1 MRAPEFSLDGSPH
14 QLEQRLEDYELS
26 SRQQRAARAVGKFA
40 LRLGEVTYS
49 KLEGL
54 HQKIGDFYG
63 SVPESIKNLDLTTG
77 VEAKQSSLDDD
88 SGEGEDQDSADS
100 SEEESLA
107 GEVAEEAE
115 PFPEHPDEPEEEP
128 IDEGEPI
135 EEDTNDNWDD
145 MSEARQAVNERLRE
159 AGINGATISEV
170 SEILDSDRT
179 ELIHTYLRNIGIE
192 KAKVEETAHLLTPL
206 NLYLKKLEELGLP
219 KEKMHEAQHFLTEE
233 VGRLRLKHL
242 VELIGEGKESELREL
257 MSIHHNDLLAAELE
271 RIGIEESTI
280 QEVID
285 TPRRN
290 KTQLTRGALKALG
303 LSDELIDDV
312 ETIVLKAEIPEDI
325 AAEAE
330 VLGIPLETIV
340 KARDAFKRAEWQDT
354 FDYLKI
360 ALRNEEARERLRE
373 HGIEIEPAPGTDG
386 EKKTKLT
393 NLSLKEI
400 HEKYPEEWEAERV
413 RRISVKRAEL
423 AEMLRRFRAYL
434 PLEDLPLPADVE
446 IDPEMEI
453 PQDPEDAH
461 HIGRAYGVWR
471 DLLAKSYAKRI
482 NDPQEYKSVRAELH
496 RVGGPSPLMRRLGQR
511 WLAIKI
517 LNSEKRQRREVG
529 DRANFGAF
537 GMGYKRYKEI
547 FRNVEQADTD
557 VKDARRAL
565 GAWHK
570 NAFVADGQATPRVK
584 LAENIIDI
592 RLRELA
598 FRNGRLN
605 PEIPRQRIDLT
616 YQHEELVV

>member
-1 MRAPEFSLDGSPH
+1 
-14 QLEQRLEDYELS
+14 
-26 SRQQRAARAVGKFA
+26 
-40 LRLGEVTYS
+40 
-49 KLEGL
+49 
-54 HQKIGDFYG
+54 
-63 SVPESIKNLDLTTG
+63 
-77 VEAKQSSLDDD
+77 
-88 SGEGEDQDSADS
+88 
-100 SEEESLA
+100 
-107 GEVAEEAE
+107 
-115 PFPEHPDEPEEEP
+115 
-128 IDEGEPI
+128 
-135 EEDTNDNWDD
+135 
-145 MSEARQAVNERLRE
+145 
-159 AGINGATISEV
+159 
-170 SEILDSDRT
+170 
-179 ELIHTYLRNIGIE
+179 
-192 KAKVEETAHLLTPL
+192 
-206 NLYLKKLEELGLP
+206 
-219 KEKMHEAQHFLTEE
+219 
-233 VGRLRLKHL
+233 
-242 VELIGEGKESELREL
+242 
-257 MSIHHNDLLAAELE
+257 
-271 RIGIEESTI
+271 
-280 QEVID
+280 
-285 TPRRN
+285 
-290 KTQLTRGALKALG
+290 
-303 LSDELIDDV
+303 
-312 ETIVLKAEIPEDI
+312 
-325 AAEAE
+325 
-330 VLGIPLETIV
+330 
-340 KARDAFKRAEWQDT
+340 
-354 FDYLKI
+354 
-360 ALRNEEARERLRE
+360 
-373 HGIEIEPAPGTDG
+373 
-386 EKKTKLT
+386 
-393 NLSLKEI
+393 
-400 HEKYPEEWEAERV
+400 
-413 RRISVKRAEL
+413 
-423 AEMLRRFRAYL
+423 MLRRFRAYL